1 MGFSGGFEQGKPA
14 TALPELDWFI
24 PGNMLRVNPKS
35 AAITIKAIVKGAAI
49 KMERTR
55 IGGWLGGIT
64 IGLILFY
71 PVLISAQEQA
81 GTLNLQET
89 INAALEANLGLKQAE
104 AEVKAAQETKK
115 SRTTEFLPTLNTRY
129 SYLKRDNPTKTV
141 VGITATGQPVEL
153 LVNPDK
159 EYNFVTSFSQPIF
172 TGFALFNQYKIAD
185 LGLDVAE
192 IKKRLTQQ
200 NIILDAKNAY
210 YSVLKTQK
218 LLDVARIT
226 VKQITAQKDVA
237 ENMYQVGMSPLND
250 LLQSQVQLANAK
262 QALITAQNNL
272 AIASSQFNTLLIRPV
287 HTPVSIVD
295 ILDYKPFTYDIDYC
309 LAQAA
314 ENRLELEVA
323 DLEVQISQK
332 DYELSQ
338 RNYYPTVNLV
348 GTYYRRGTDWD
359 VNGGEG
365 VADSEFWDIRATAT
379 WDFWEWGRTTYGV
392 REKLQRLSQ
401 AKYRQEQ
408 VQVDINQEVQQSYL
422 KTKESEQN
430 ITTIETAIAQ
440 AKENLRITEERYK
453 EQVSTITDVLVAQ
466 TLFTQTMTNYYNALY
481 DYKIAKA
488 FLFRAI
494 GQEKEE

>member
-1 MGFSGGFEQGKPA
+1 
-14 TALPELDWFI
+14 
-24 PGNMLRVNPKS
+24 
-35 AAITIKAIVKGAAI
+35 
-49 KMERTR
+49 MERTR
-55 IGGWLGGIT
+55 IGGLLCSIT
-64 IGLILFY
+64 IGIILFY
-71 PVLISAQEQA
+71 PVLISAQENA
-81 GTLNLQET
+81 GTLNLEET
-89 INAALEANLGLKQAE
+89 INAALKANLGLKQAE
-104 AEVKAAQETKK
+104 AEVKAAQDAKN
-115 SRTTEFLPTLNTRY
+115 SRTTEFLPTLSTRY
-129 SYLKRDNPTKTV
+129 GYLKRDKPTTTII
-141 VGITATGQPVEL
+141 GITATGQPVEA
-153 LVNPDK
+153 LVNPEE

-185 LGLDVAE
+185 LGLNVAE
-192 IKKRLTQQ
+192 IKKKLTQQ

-210 YSVLKTQK
+210 YSILKSQK

-272 AIASSQFNTLLIRPV
+272 AIAQSQFNTLLIRPV
-287 HTPVSIVD
+287 NAPVSIVD
-295 ILDYKPFTYDIDYC
+295 ILDYKPFTHDIDYC

-323 DLEVQISQK
+323 DLQVQISEK
-332 DYELSQ
+332 DYKLSQ
-338 RNYYPTVNLV
+338 KNYYPTVNLE
-348 GTYYRRGTDWD
+348 GNFYRRGTDWD
-359 VNGGEG
+359 VSGGEG
-365 VADSEFWDIRATAT
+365 IGDTEFWDIRATAT
-379 WDFWEWGRTTYGV
+379 WNFWEWGRTTYGV

-401 AKYRQEQ
+401 AKYQQQQ
-408 VQVDINQEVQQSYL
+408 VHVDINQEVQQSYL
-422 KTKESEQN
+422 KTRESEQN
-430 ITTIETAIAQ
+430 IATIETAIEQ

-488 FLFRAI
+488 VLYRAI
-494 GQEKEE
+494 GRETLE